1 MSSGREEIESLLAD
15 DAWSREVDM
24 VLSHPAPST
33 YRVSSA
39 TGTVTFER
47 RADGERWRY
56 ETVSVTGED
65 PIGDDATDR
74 FVGHDRERESRY
86 PAAADN
92 AYPYALEHIAQ
103 FFDAPHAPDLVVQ
116 HTASHHFD
124 DHLGQHGSLGAV
136 QARAPFI
143 AAGPGIRAMGMVDRH
158 TRVVNVAPTIA
169 ALLGLDHHPEGR
181 GPTGM
186 RRADAFLARQ
196 DGDVEW
202 AVLDGERPEHVMVV
216 LMDGCNAN
224 LLYDAIDRGEAP
236 NLAGLAARGTSYR
249 HGAISSLPTATLANH
264 TTATVGAHPGHTG
277 VLHNTWHDRV
287 SGRTP
292 DLLSLDQMF
301 TAMEHLYPSVETIH
315 EAIHRCRPD
324 AFTSATFEFC
334 DRGADHSSF
343 ASIRGG
349 RRPEFPSRGEIHH
362 LDAAAGEESA
372 LYTWMSS
379 VDHLSTGE
387 TLDIWRQV
395 EGNPLPTLSW
405 LGLAVTD
412 EAGHVGGPH
421 SELARAAVR
430 DSDARVGE
438 VIEAIDA
445 AGALE
450 RTAFLVIADHGME
463 QNDPTN
469 DRRWTEAV
477 DGSGVACLQVADNFI
492 YLR

>member
-1 MSSGREEIESLLAD
+1 MNY
-15 DAWSREVDM
+15 DA
-24 VLSHPAPST
+24 A
-33 YRVSSA
+33 
-39 TGTVTFER
+39 
-47 RADGERWRY
+47 
-56 ETVSVTGED
+56 
-65 PIGDDATDR
+65 
-74 FVGHDRERESRY
+74 
-86 PAAADN
+86 
-92 AYPYALEHIAQ
+92 
-103 FFDAPHAPDLVVQ
+103 HA
-116 HTASHHFD
+116 
-124 DHLGQHGSLGAV
+124 
-136 QARAPFI
+136 
-143 AAGPGIRAMGMVDRH
+143 
-158 TRVVNVAPTIA
+158 
-169 ALLGLDHHPEGR
+169 
-181 GPTGM
+181 
-186 RRADAFLARQ
+186 LARQ
-196 DGDVEW
+196 ISESGEVREYQRVKAIVEESETTR
-202 AVLDGERPEHVMVV
+202 ALLKEYKREVKLYAQGLRADYPPFPEHYFT
-216 LMDGCNAN
+216 DKSQ
-224 LLYDAIDRGEAP
+224 AILEEYQDRLATAQARGEPVPEFPEDHVRPA
-236 NLAGLAARGTSYR
+236 
-249 HGAISSLPTATLANH
+249 
-264 TTATVGAHPGHTG
+264 
-277 VLHNTWHDRV
+277 LHNTWHDRV